1 MKLWEKIESFC
12 KENDIDYYGVSDLSE
27 VSDYIHNTCP
37 GYISNYPKAISLGI
51 KLPDGLLDNL
61 DDPAAEMN
69 YLDAYFIINDDLNVL
84 AFKISKMVEK
94 ENYNTLPV
102 LASVTTSNEK
112 LCSLFSH
119 KLAAH
124 LAGLGWIGKSC
135 LLINPEVGPR
145 IRWVTILTDAP
156 LDATGEAMDNHCGNC
171 TKCIDICPV
180 HAFTEVDINDLSNRD
195 IRFDAHK
202 CHDYFNK
209 LKDEGK
215 TAMCGLCVKV
225 CPHGNIKK

>member
-1 MKLWEKIESFC
+1 MDLWEKIESFC
-12 KENDIDYYGVSDLSE
+12 KDNNLKYYGVSDLST
-27 VSDYIHNTCP
+27 VTDYINDNCP
-37 GYISNYPKAISLGI
+37 SYICAYPKAISIGI
-51 KLPDGLLDNL
+51 KIPDMLLENL
-61 DDPAAEMN
+61 KDPSAKIN
-69 YLDAYFIINDDLNVL
+69 YFNTLLTVNQELSNISI
-84 AFKISKMVEK
+84 KISQIIED
-94 ENYNTLPV
+94 ENYEASPV
-102 LASVTTSNEK
+102 LASVTTSNET
-112 LCSLFSH
+112 LGSLFSH

-180 HAFTEVDINDLSNRD
+180 HAFTEVDTDDLSNRD

-202 CHDYFNK
+202 CYDYLNSDDK
-209 LKDEGK
+209 AP
-215 TAMCGLCVKV
+215 TCGLCVKI
-225 CPHGNIKK
+225 CPQGNRKK